1 MKILKKANIAPK
13 IGIGTSWKVFGAPA
27 TRWNGTFG
35 RYDRW
40 TQILTDTP
48 DAITRLI
55 HYAQGDNVSKAQPK
69 KNNFYRSYG
78 TSKDFTGS
86 MRDIIFQCDED
97 DPPSRLTKGIQELCS
112 IKCDLDIPYDA
123 LEDLEG
129 AGGRK
134 LKKFEY
140 DIEMIP
146 SGASNEFS
154 ILYKGERLASQNAR
168 IEFQ

>member
-1 MKILKKANIAPK
+1 M
-13 IGIGTSWKVFGAPA
+13 SGAPA

-40 TQILTDTP
+40 IQILPDTP
-48 DAITRLI
+48 DATTRLT

-69 KNNFYRSYG
+69 KKTFYRSYG
-78 TSKDFTGS
+78 TSKDFTGLEHE
-86 MRDIIFQCDED
+86 IIFQCDED
-97 DPPSRLTKGIQELCS
+97 DPPSRLTTGIQGLCS
-112 IKCDLDIPYDA
+112 IKWDLDIPYDA
-123 LEDLEG
+123 LEDFKG

-134 LKKFEY
+134 LKKFVY

-154 ILYKGERLASQNAR
+154 ILYKGKKLASQNAR